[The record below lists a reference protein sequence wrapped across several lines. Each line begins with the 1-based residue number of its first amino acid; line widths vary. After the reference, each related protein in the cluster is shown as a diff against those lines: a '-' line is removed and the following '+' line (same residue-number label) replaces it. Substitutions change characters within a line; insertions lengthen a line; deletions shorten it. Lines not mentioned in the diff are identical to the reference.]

1 MTGQE
6 LKIAQLYIPVIGE
19 LDRGSQHG
27 LMKNCDNLD
36 TNRVRMR
43 LATGH
48 DLNEVGL
55 KGKILGGIGPQLH
68 VVEDRTGSGSNAKP
82 WVFQY
87 MFCY

>member
-19 LDRGSQHG
+19 LDRHG
-27 LMKNCDNLD
+27 LMKNGDNLD

-55 KGKILGGIGPQLH
+55 KGKIFGGIGPQLH
-68 VVEDRTGSGSNAKP
+68 VVEDRSGSRSNAKP

-87 MFCY
+87 MFYY